1 MNVEFILNQPVSILV
16 VDSTLRIVRI
26 NECFSQDLKEF
37 DMPGEKLIG
46 CHIRDIIKNFSES
59 FHRVPS
65 QIYLCERSTECLIS
79 FREIQD
85 TRLVY
90 IERPPRIIEKR
101 IKKLFIAELS
111 KKIKVPLIL
120 IVKMINLLTST
131 KLHREQKE
139 YIDIMRENSMDILKV
154 TNDLLEYFN
163 LTSGGKSQTVSPIP
177 IEFTE
182 ISGHVHDIV
191 KTRMQKKSINLQ
203 FFQNN
208 QILYTDYQKL
218 MQILVNMIYNSI
230 KHTTDGF
237 IFVKSIEEQKNIK
250 IYVKDT
256 GDSLSLLEIKLL
268 DNVDLDHDLMTN
280 LELPIAKELAILLG
294 GNLNVEHTDFSGTL
308 VCFTL
313 PI

>member
-37 DMPGEKLIG
+37 DVPGEKLIG
-46 CHIRDIIKNFSES
+46 CHVRDIIKNFSES
-59 FHRVPS
+59 FHRAPS
-65 QIYLCERSTECLIS
+65 QICLGERSTECLIS
-79 FREIQD
+79 FQEIQD
-85 TRLVY
+85 NRLVY
-90 IERPPRIIEKR
+90 IERPPRVIEKR

-111 KKIKVPLIL
+111 KKLKVPLIV
-120 IVKMINLLTST
+120 IVKMINLMTST

-139 YIDIMRENSMDILKV
+139 YVDIMRENSMVILKI
-154 TNDLLEYFN
+154 TNDLLDYFN
-163 LTSGGKSQTVSPIP
+163 LTSGGQRQPVSPIR
-177 IEFTE
+177 IDFTE
-182 ISGHVHDIV
+182 MSGHVHDIV
-191 KTRMQKKSINLQ
+191 KARMQKKSISLQ
-203 FFQNN
+203 FFENN

-230 KHTTDGF
+230 KHTDNGF
-237 IFVKSIEEQKNIK
+237 IYVKAIEEQKDIK

-256 GDSLSLLEIKLL
+256 GGSMSLLEIKLL
-268 DNVDLDHDLMTN
+268 DNVDMNCDLMTN

-294 GNLNVEHTDFSGTL
+294 GWLSVEHTDFSGTL
-308 VCFTL
+308 VCFTI